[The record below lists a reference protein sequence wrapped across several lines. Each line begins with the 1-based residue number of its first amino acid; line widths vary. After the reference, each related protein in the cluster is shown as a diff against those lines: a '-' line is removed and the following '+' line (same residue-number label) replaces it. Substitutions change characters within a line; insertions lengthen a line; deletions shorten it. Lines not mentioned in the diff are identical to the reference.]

1 MCKCCIC
8 NKEFEYGDKWS
19 PMLKN
24 EIWNQI
30 LNFYRLNEL
39 EKEKWNL
46 YNSIYSV
53 ILMIRSE
60 KAKEKLYE
68 VLNSEL
74 LHTYICYECMKKAL
88 GRKLTYNDLISNNTP
103 FNKEFEKNYFL
114 RV

>member
-24 EIWNQI
+24 EIWDQI

-39 EKEKWNL
+39 EKERWNL
-46 YNSIYSV
+46 YDSIYSV

-68 VLNSEL
+68 ALNSEL
-74 LHTYICYECMKKAL
+74 LHTYICYECMEKAL
-88 GRKLTYNDLISNNTP
+88 GRKLTYNDFISNNTP
-103 FNKEFEKNYFL
+103 FNKEFEKNYF
-114 RV
+114 